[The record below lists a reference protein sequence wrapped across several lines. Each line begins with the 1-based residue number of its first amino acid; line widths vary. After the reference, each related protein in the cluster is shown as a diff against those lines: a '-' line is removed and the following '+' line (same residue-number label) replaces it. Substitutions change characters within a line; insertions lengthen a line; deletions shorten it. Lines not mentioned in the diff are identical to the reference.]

1 MLAAIHAALAT
12 ACATLAD
19 AALPLPQAPATCS
32 AVQRTAICLNK
43 NKIWLQAI
51 VDHGHVDALN
61 PLYHQNRDIS
71 TILGDLPF
79 LLRHP
84 LMGYELWRPWFRPCV
99 WAPVVCTS
107 TTCPFLIFL
116 SPKSSIDQK
125 LGRARVAMFLPC
137 VCFLCPKVPIHLRGQ
152 ARPTCFFP
160 PLR

>member
-84 LMGYELWRPWFRPCV
+84 LMGYEL
-99 WAPVVCTS
+99 
-107 TTCPFLIFL
+107 
-116 SPKSSIDQK
+116 
-125 LGRARVAMFLPC
+125 
-137 VCFLCPKVPIHLRGQ
+137 
-152 ARPTCFFP
+152 
-160 PLR
+160 